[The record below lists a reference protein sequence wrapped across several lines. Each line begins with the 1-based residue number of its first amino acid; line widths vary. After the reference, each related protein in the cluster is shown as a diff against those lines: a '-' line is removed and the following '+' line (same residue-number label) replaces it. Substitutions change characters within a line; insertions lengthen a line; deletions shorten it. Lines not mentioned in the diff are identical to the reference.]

1 MLSRVLNLT
10 DMDKERDIER
20 REESASVDAGTSGSR
35 RHAFVWVAL
44 ALAVLAWL
52 VLVWSNGYVALALG
66 VLACAAGFWGAS
78 DSEKAMKRLAIAAII
93 AAMVLVVVLA
103 AFLIVIKIGLG

>member
-1 MLSRVLNLT
+1 
-10 DMDKERDIER
+10 MDKERDIER

-35 RHAFVWVAL
+35 RHALVWVAL

>member
-1 MLSRVLNLT
+1 MLNLT

>member
-1 MLSRVLNLT
+1 
-10 DMDKERDIER
+10 MDKERDIER

-66 VLACAAGFWGAS
+66 VLACAAGSWGAS